1 MIGTLIAYA
10 FWAGLVVVLVQGLRA
25 QFERESDLARHERQR
40 DAMGR
45 AVAGAFDAAQS
56 ADHDVTDGEPHE

>member
-25 QFERESDLARHERQR
+25 TFEAESDLARHERQR
-40 DAMGR
+40 DAIARVVKGS
-45 AVAGAFDAAQS
+45 FDAAQS
-56 ADHDVTDGEPHE
+56 ADHDQSEEAP